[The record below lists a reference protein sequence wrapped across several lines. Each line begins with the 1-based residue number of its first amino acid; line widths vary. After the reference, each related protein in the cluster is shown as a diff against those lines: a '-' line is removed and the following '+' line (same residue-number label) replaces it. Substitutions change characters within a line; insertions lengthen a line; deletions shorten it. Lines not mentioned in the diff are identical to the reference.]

1 MAVTSLSSEWSVE
14 WATVKPNGEGYF
26 DNLMLDQE
34 QAVEYG
40 DEMVMSLRVNGTIL
54 REREIN
60 PEEPFAWR
68 IEDGELITKQISRKT
83 FEEVAESDR
92 DDARYA
98 QRTLERRATQRLR
111 NARE

>member
-1 MAVTSLSSEWSVE
+1 MAATSLSSEWSVE
-14 WATVKPNGEGYF
+14 WATVKPNGEGF
-26 DNLMLDQE
+26 FENLVLDRE

-40 DEMVMSLRVNGTIL
+40 DEMVMSLRVNGPIL

-68 IEDGELITKQISRKT
+68 VEDGELITKQISRKA
-83 FEEVAESDR
+83 FEEVAESER
-92 DDARYA
+92 DDAGYA
-98 QRTLERRATQRLR
+98 KRTLEHRATQRLR

>member
-1 MAVTSLSSEWSVE
+1 MAATSLSSEWSVE
-14 WATVKPNGEGYF
+14 WATVKSNGEGYF
-26 DNLMLDQE
+26 ENLVLDRE

-40 DEMVMSLRVNGTIL
+40 DEMVMSLRVDGLIL

-68 IEDGELITKQISRKT
+68 IEDGELITKQISRKA
-83 FEEVAESDR
+83 FEEVVESDR
-92 DDARYA
+92 DDANYA
-98 QRTLERRATQRLR
+98 QRTLEHRATQRLR